1 MEVKLIKVKDN
12 PHGYK
17 FIVQLWF
24 NGYYSGNGKFFK
36 DKKSAKKYIKK
47 NKGESKNWKNYY
59 LALLH

>member
-47 NKGESKNWKNYY
+47 NKGESKN
-59 LALLH
+59 